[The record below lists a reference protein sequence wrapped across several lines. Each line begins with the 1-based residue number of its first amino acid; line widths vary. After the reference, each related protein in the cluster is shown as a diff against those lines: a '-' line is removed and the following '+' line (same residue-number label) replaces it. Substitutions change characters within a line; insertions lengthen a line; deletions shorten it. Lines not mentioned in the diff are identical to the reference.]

1 MESVKKAKHRLR
13 QYPKLLL
20 ECKDSAQAY
29 ATCVT
34 VKRDVK
40 KDDCKKEFDR
50 FKACLVEAA
59 AKIKTK
65 L

>member
-13 QYPKLLL
+13 QYPKLVL
-20 ECKDSAQAY
+20 ECKEFAKAY

-34 VKRDVK
+34 NKSDLR

-50 FKACLVEAA
+50 FKACLLEAA
-59 AKIKTK
+59 AKNKTK